1 MKNNK
6 TNMTAVEWL
15 SEKYDYVM
23 WMQNMGALST
33 ENADKCREEYLQK
46 AKEVEK
52 EQIVNA
58 HLTGLIYSLET
69 DASTQAEQ
77 YYNDNFS

>member
-23 WMQNMGALST
+23 WMQNMGAIST

-52 EQIVNA
+52 EE
-58 HLTGLIYSLET
+58 Y
-69 DASTQAEQ
+69 
-77 YYNDNFS
+77 